1 MWNYYKVQP
10 SNPLSSN
17 SETFN
22 YKTSITGNAY
32 NLVDSEAGY
41 DATQVGK
48 NETEIAFSLKHLNNF
63 WRTLSL
69 ELSLIWFK
77 SCVLADMTVRL
88 AGNNNKPPAIV
99 SAGRLEFQI
108 IDTRLFVPV
117 VTLSTENGKKLL
129 EQLKSGFKITVKWNK
144 YRPQM
149 TIQSNNNNL
158 NYLTDPTFT
167 KVNRLF
173 VLSFTRHA
181 EGDHISHYYVPDI

>member
-10 SNPLSSN
+10 NNPLPSN

-22 YKTSITGNAY
+22 YKTSITGNTY

-77 SCVLADMTVRL
+77 SCALADMTVRL

-99 SAGRLEFQI
+99 SAGRLEFQ
-108 IDTRLFVPV
+108 
-117 VTLSTENGKKLL
+117 K
-129 EQLKSGFKITVKWNK
+129 
-144 YRPQM
+144 
-149 TIQSNNNNL
+149 
-158 NYLTDPTFT
+158 
-167 KVNRLF
+167 
-173 VLSFTRHA
+173 
-181 EGDHISHYYVPDI
+181 